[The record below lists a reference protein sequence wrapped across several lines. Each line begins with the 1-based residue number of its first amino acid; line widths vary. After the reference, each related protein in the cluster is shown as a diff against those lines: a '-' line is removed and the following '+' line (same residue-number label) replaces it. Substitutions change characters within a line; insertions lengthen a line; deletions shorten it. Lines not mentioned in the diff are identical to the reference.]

1 MRRYGSLAATGKGY
15 VYKISHH
22 VFVSN
27 LGSSSHHTPQAILL
41 GLEGT
46 PSTSLQIRN
55 INSGSRHI
63 GSDPEDIET
72 ATIPSRY
79 AFIQEQQVLHL
90 AGRHRIEY
98 IMERD
103 MLWRWDQVLPT
114 HPNGMRFT
122 CFAENGD
129 LLATNEY
136 YRYVYWS
143 YLGLQVSGIHI

>member
-1 MRRYGSLAATGKGY
+1 M
-15 VYKISHH
+15 
-22 VFVSN
+22 FVSN
-27 LGSSSHHTPQAILL
+27 PGSSSHHTPQAILL

-46 PSTSLQIRN
+46 PLTSLQIRN
-55 INSGSRHI
+55 RHSGSINI

-136 YRYVYWS
+136 YRYVYWL
-143 YLGLQVSGIHI
+143 YLGLQVLGIYI

>member
-1 MRRYGSLAATGKGY
+1 M
-15 VYKISHH
+15 
-22 VFVSN
+22 FVSN

-46 PSTSLQIRN
+46 PPTSLQIRN
-55 INSGSRHI
+55 RHSGSIHI

-136 YRYVYWS
+136 YRYVYWFH
-143 YLGLQVSGIHI
+143 LGLQLSRLYI